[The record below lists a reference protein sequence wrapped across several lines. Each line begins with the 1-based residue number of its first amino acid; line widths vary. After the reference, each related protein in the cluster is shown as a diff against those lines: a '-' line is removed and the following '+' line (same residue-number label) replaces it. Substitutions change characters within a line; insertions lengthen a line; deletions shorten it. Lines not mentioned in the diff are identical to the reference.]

1 MWWAGWR
8 GGWLPAGM
16 APLSFPPCCVSHRG
30 QPCTRKRMPPS
41 LLREQSLVPLSPAL
55 YHSRKTF
62 YQVSCHLPASE
73 RPVRLS
79 NSTLPKFI
87 CRHIP
92 LHWRSLVSSDLC
104 AKNVADQLSLW
115 DNFGILSGEC
125 WVSCDLT
132 WCHRTWLHDSHWLWS
147 NPHGSAEVRES
158 TGTSLVLLGP
168 AVLLTLARFY
178 VQMHRKARATQ

>member
-1 MWWAGWR
+1 MHSSNTCLCFLTDNEFLAINQTERR
-8 GGWLPAGM
+8 GRHRKVVKLLCNSKLAMALLPLQLCPPPPQDVVGWLPAGM

-92 LHWRSLVSSDLC
+92 LH
-104 AKNVADQLSLW
+104 
-115 DNFGILSGEC
+115 
-125 WVSCDLT
+125 
-132 WCHRTWLHDSHWLWS
+132 
-147 NPHGSAEVRES
+147 
-158 TGTSLVLLGP
+158 
-168 AVLLTLARFY
+168 
-178 VQMHRKARATQ
+178 